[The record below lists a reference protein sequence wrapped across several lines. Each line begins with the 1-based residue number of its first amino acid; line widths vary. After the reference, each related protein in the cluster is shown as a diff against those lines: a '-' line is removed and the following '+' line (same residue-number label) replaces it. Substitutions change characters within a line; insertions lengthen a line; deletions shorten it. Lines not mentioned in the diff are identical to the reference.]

1 MIGHL
6 DDDDD
11 YDNNDYENNGDA
23 DVDASVQSDLAV

>member
-11 YDNNDYENNGDA
+11 YDNNDYDDNGDA
-23 DVDASVQSDLAV
+23 DAWSSVQSDLAV